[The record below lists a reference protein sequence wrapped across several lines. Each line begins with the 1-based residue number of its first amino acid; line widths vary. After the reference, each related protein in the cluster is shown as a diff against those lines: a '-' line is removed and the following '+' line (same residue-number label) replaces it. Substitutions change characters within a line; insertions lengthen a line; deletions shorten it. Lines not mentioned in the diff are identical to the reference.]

1 MMSSDALWRLRVH
14 ASVPKKLA
22 RFPRD
27 IRIRLECIIDALPEN
42 PYAGD
47 IEKIKGEA
55 LMWRRRVGSYRIFFE
70 LIPAEKVVFV
80 FWVERR
86 TSSMY

>member
-1 MMSSDALWRLRVH
+1 MNSDAPWRLRVH
-14 ASVPKKLA
+14 ASVPKEPA

-27 IRIRLECIIDALPEN
+27 IRIRLERTIDALPES

-47 IEKIKGEA
+47 LEKLKGEA

-86 TSSMY
+86 TSSTY